1 MNKVLVES
9 ISTVLGIRKED
20 VTLKMSQENTSSWDS
35 LAHLR
40 LIIEIEQNLG
50 IRFRSQDIPRLTS
63 VASLELAISLLQK

>member
-35 LAHLR
+35 
-40 LIIEIEQNLG
+40 
-50 IRFRSQDIPRLTS
+50 RSPAADY
-63 VASLELAISLLQK
+63 